1 MKATTAQTPELQMS
15 GPQAPGTQ
23 SPEPSSLGAR
33 IAETAYRSRRRVG
46 TVLAIALAAFLA
58 YHMMFGANG
67 VNVYQQKREENHAL
81 QQEILQLQQE
91 NSRLAEHVQHLKTD
105 PDTIEHEA
113 RMILHY
119 ARPGEVIYKLN
130 DKPVSPDQ
138 RNPESK

>member
-1 MKATTAQTPELQMS
+1 MTGPKSQVTQPS
-15 GPQAPGTQ
+15 G
-23 SPEPSSLGAR
+23 SGAR
-33 IAETAYRSRRRVG
+33 IAGMAYRWRHRMA

-58 YHMMFGANG
+58 YHMIFGANG
-67 VNVYQQKREENHAL
+67 ITVYQQKRDESRAL
-81 QQEILQLQQE
+81 QSEIIELQQE

-130 DKPVSPDQ
+130 DTPASSAHG
-138 RNPESK
+138 NTASK

>member
-1 MKATTAQTPELQMS
+1 MKSART
-15 GPQAPGTQ
+15 QAE
-23 SPEPSSLGAR
+23 EPSSLGAQLAG
-33 IAETAYRSRRRVG
+33 IVFRSRHRLA

-67 VNVYQQKREENHAL
+67 LNVYQQKRNENHAL
-81 QQEILQLQQE
+81 QEEILQLQQE

-130 DKPVSPDQ
+130 DKDHGSGP
-138 RNPESK
+138 K